1 MRVVYSNQS
10 DEALLALVFSRKSEA
25 AFYDLY
31 SRYWDKLFAL
41 AARILNDDES
51 AKDCIQE
58 VFTSLWNRKAK
69 DSSPIHNVKAYLF
82 KATRFQIA
90 KQLRNA
96 QVSIENLETLESL
109 KSENNTEDLMDYQDL
124 EQTLLSKLEKVPP
137 ASRRVFEMSRFE
149 QLSNAE
155 IAQKLQISISTVENH
170 INKALKI
177 LKSVLQTSLGVYLL
191 TAFIA

>member
-1 MRVVYSNQS
+1 MRIVYSNQS
-10 DEALLALVFSRKSEA
+10 DEALMELVLAKKSDT
-25 AFYDLY
+25 AFYALY

-41 AARILNDDES
+41 AAKILNDDDA
-51 AKDCIQE
+51 AKDCVQE
-58 VFTSLWNRKAK
+58 VYTSLWNRKSKKA
-69 DSSPIHNVKAYLF
+69 DILNVKAYLF

-90 KQLRNA
+90 RYLRHS
-96 QVSIENLETLESL
+96 QVQDVHLEDIESL
-109 KSENNTEDLMDYQDL
+109 QSENNTEAQINLKDL
-124 EQTLLSKLEKVPP
+124 EQHINQQLESLPP

-177 LKSVLQTSLGVYLL
+177 LRNNLKVSAGCAILM
-191 TAFIA
+191 AFIA